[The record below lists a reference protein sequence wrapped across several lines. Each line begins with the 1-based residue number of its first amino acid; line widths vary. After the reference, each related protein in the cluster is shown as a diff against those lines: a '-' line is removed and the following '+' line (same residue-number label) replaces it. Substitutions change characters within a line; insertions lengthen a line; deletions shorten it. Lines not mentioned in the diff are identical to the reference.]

1 MASVEPKFYGTA
13 NILVKQ
19 HGQDAPSASVNVKA
33 MFKIKRITDPPE
45 SGDGFRVLIDRVWPR
60 DVNKGEVSMDLWLK
74 EIAPSTELDQWFAH
88 NPEKWE
94 EFQRRYAREL
104 DTWPQLTT
112 LLKVESADG
121 PVTLLYFASD
131 PEHNQAVAL
140 KAYLQTD

>member
-1 MASVEPKFYGTA
+1 
-13 NILVKQ
+13 
-19 HGQDAPSASVNVKA
+19 
-33 MFKIKRITDPPE
+33 MFKIKRTTDPPE

-74 EIAPSTELDQWFAH
+74 EIAPSTELGQWFAH

-121 PVTLLYFASD
+121 PATRSTTKQSRSRPICRRTERGRRAGSR
-131 PEHNQAVAL
+131 Q
-140 KAYLQTD
+140 

>member
-1 MASVEPKFYGTA
+1 
-13 NILVKQ
+13 
-19 HGQDAPSASVNVKA
+19 
-33 MFKIKRITDPPE
+33 MFKIKRITDTPE
-45 SGDGFRVLIDRVWPR
+45 SGDGFLIDRVWPR
-60 DVNKGEVSMDLWLK
+60 DVEVSMDLWLK
-74 EIAPSTELDQWFAH
+74 EIAPSTELSQWFAH

-140 KAYLQTD
+140 KAHLQTD